1 MKILLSPTDN
11 ANLEIAKNILY
22 LIYAGQL
29 AVNNEVLN
37 NQELFNAVTTIDNVM
52 REYNLTLN
60 GIKEDN

>member
-22 LIYAGQL
+22 RIYAGQL